1 MSSQISQAQHV
12 APQGDKP
19 DILTRIETYKRREII
34 AARELISADAMRKSA
49 LQAPAPRGFAAAIS
63 RHLAEGRPA
72 LIAEIKKASPSKGL
86 IRRDFDPPS
95 LARAYVAGG
104 ASCLSVLTD
113 EPSFQGHPDYL
124 RMAREASGLPVLRKD
139 FLFETYQVDQARAWG
154 ADCILVIMASVSD
167 AEARELVDAAHDLGM
182 DVLVEVHN
190 AQELDRALPL
200 GTKLVGINNRD
211 LRSFEVSLATTE
223 RLAAQIPADRII
235 VSESGIAN
243 HADIEMLTA
252 FGSRTF
258 LVGESLMRQTDV
270 AAATRTLLFG

>member
-1 MSSQISQAQHV
+1 
-12 APQGDKP
+12 
-19 DILTRIETYKRREII
+19 
-34 AARELISADAMRKSA
+34 
-49 LQAPAPRGFAAAIS
+49 
-63 RHLAEGRPA
+63 
-72 LIAEIKKASPSKGL
+72 
-86 IRRDFDPPS
+86 
-95 LARAYVAGG
+95 
-104 ASCLSVLTD
+104 
-113 EPSFQGHPDYL
+113 
-124 RMAREASGLPVLRKD
+124 MAREASGLPVLRKD

-167 AEARELVDAAHDLGM
+167 AEARELVGAAHDLGM

-190 AQELDRALPL
+190 EQELDRALPL

-243 HADIEMLTA
+243 HADIERLTS
-252 FGSRTF
+252 FGSRTI

-270 AAATRTLLFG
+270 AAATRMLLFG